1 MKDLIERLPREIIL
15 EIIPYTYNVQNKNL
29 LNDIKNYKE
38 SKQTVFELYYNC
50 WIIHMG
56 YPIESLEDKNW
67 VINDLLLYANNNKAS
82 MYGYVDKFYNIFKR
96 NIYLQTNKDVD
107 KYANILEKKH
117 VTTQFNIVFSLLTV
131 EERNNFIA
139 TLAPLQET
147 F

>member
-1 MKDLIERLPREIIL
+1 
-15 EIIPYTYNVQNKNL
+15 
-29 LNDIKNYKE
+29 
-38 SKQTVFELYYNC
+38 
-50 WIIHMG
+50 MG

-67 VINDLLLYANNNKAS
+67 VINDLLLHANNNKAS

-107 KYANILEKKH
+107 KYVNILEKKH
-117 VTTQFNIVFSLLTV
+117 VTTQFNVVFSLLTV

-139 TLAPLQET
+139 SLTPLQET